1 MSFKSAPY
9 DICSTGEQIAHP
21 VPQPPPPPN
30 SLISTMALRH
40 KGVQPNGKS
49 PDTNYWSNYRIPCCL
64 QAVTLKELIMLIGSY
79 YFNTLFYH

>member
-1 MSFKSAPY
+1 MSFKSAPC
-9 DICSTGEQIAHP
+9 DIFSKGGQIHP
-21 VPQPPPPPN
+21 LPHPPPPN

-49 PDTNYWSNYRIPCCL
+49 PDTNYWNNYRIPFYKR
-64 QAVTLKELIMLIGSY
+64 AVTLKELIMLIGSY